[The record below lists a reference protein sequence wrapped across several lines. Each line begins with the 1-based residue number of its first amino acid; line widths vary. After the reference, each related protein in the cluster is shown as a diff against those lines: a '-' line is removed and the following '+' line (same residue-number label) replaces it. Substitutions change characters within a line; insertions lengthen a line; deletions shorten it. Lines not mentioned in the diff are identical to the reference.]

1 MPRPS
6 VGGYS
11 SETFIGNELRSFCFL
26 LDKKLYHCISAAPQ
40 VNPAPNPA
48 SKIKSFSL
56 IFPSLFNLY
65 NSNLELQNGKYS
77 YSLYII
83 KNKNFL
89 NMLLYKLI
97 IWTK

>member
-1 MPRPS
+1 MLIEIN
-6 VGGYS
+6 S
-11 SETFIGNELRSFCFL
+11 SNISYY
-26 LDKKLYHCISAAPQ
+26 KLC
-40 VNPAPNPA
+40 
-48 SKIKSFSL
+48 
-56 IFPSLFNLY
+56 LFNLY
-65 NSNLELQNGKYS
+65 NSNLELQNGKDS